1 MAGIVSSLA
10 SGVAA
15 PYRRLLA
22 EPVLRRLAVADACAR
37 LPQAM
42 LSITVLLTVALHA
55 SMTVAGLALAG
66 YTLGQACTA
75 PARGRLADRRGL
87 FAVAAICA
95 AGYAVALT
103 GLLAASVA
111 RAPAAALIATAAV
124 AGLLTPPLSPGVR
137 SLWSAHA
144 AATLRQAAFAL
155 DAAVFDLAYIT
166 GPVLASALATG
177 IAPAAALGV
186 LLLLTGVAVAAV
198 AGQVGAAPARQQE
211 PPARRDCTRPAGHQ
225 PGHPVSPA
233 SAAPEPEQ
241 PAPAGPGVSPARPA
255 CASSAQGSL
264 FPGREQAGTAGPG
277 AGPAAGHRAG
287 NSAGRLR
294 RPSWPAPLRAAG
306 LRRLLLTAALVNAA
320 LSATEVGLTSYVRDH
335 HALWAS
341 GPLLAGVS
349 AGSILGSLI
358 IGVRPLPGGPAR
370 RLTLLL
376 AAYAAGLAGL
386 AAAGLYPPL
395 LAVAAPLAGLCLGP
409 TLATLFSAA
418 GSAVPRGGTEAQAW
432 LNSIMN
438 GGAAAGAAI
447 AGLTSAVPGLALA
460 LAAGIAT
467 AAAASAAIAGARATR
482 AARLA
487 A

>member
-1 MAGIVSSLA
+1 MSSLG

-95 AGYAVALT
+95 AGYAAALA
-103 GLLAASVA
+103 GLLAASAA
-111 RAPAAALIATAAV
+111 RAPAAALIAAAAA
-124 AGLLTPPLSPGVR
+124 AGLVTPPLSPGLR
-137 SLWSAHA
+137 SLWSVHA

-166 GPVLASALATG
+166 GPVLASALAIG

-186 LLLLTGVAVAAV
+186 LLLLTAVAVAAV
-198 AGQVGAAPARQQE
+198 SGPSGRAVAAAPSPE
-211 PPARRDCTRPAGHQ
+211 LAGLAK
-225 PGHPVSPA
+225 V
-233 SAAPEPEQ
+233 
-241 PAPAGPGVSPARPA
+241 
-255 CASSAQGSL
+255 
-264 FPGREQAGTAGPG
+264 G
-277 AGPAAGHRAG
+277 AGPAAAG
-287 NSAGRLR
+287 LTEVSSAPQAGEDGTGRRGRLR
-294 RPSWPAPLRAAG
+294 RPSWPGPLRSAG

-349 AGSILGSLI
+349 AGSILGSLL

-376 AAYAAGLAGL
+376 AAYAAGLVAL

-418 GSAVPRGGTEAQAW
+418 GSAVPHGGTEAQAW

-438 GGAAAGAAI
+438 GGAAAGAAA
-447 AGLTSAVPGLALA
+447 AGLTSAAPGLGLALA
-460 LAAGIAT
+460 AAIAM
-467 AAAASAAIAGARATR
+467 AATASAAIASTRATPAVR
-482 AARLA
+482 PSG
-487 A
+487 